1 MSPVPVPPTQTAG
14 TQRVDPRITRS
25 RSAALTAV
33 RELLREGGL
42 PAITHVNVSSRSG
55 VGRSTLYR
63 HWPDVTDLLRDALA
77 GQMARSHSV
86 PKGDLRE
93 DLLAEL
99 DLVRGQLTDPA
110 TERIMRVVIER
121 ADSSAAF
128 AALKRDLYREGSRT
142 TAAVIEDA
150 VARGELSPATDVE
163 FAVAQLLG
171 PLFFR
176 RLLAGARL
184 ERADVVCVVDAFL
197 SRGAVAGGRQ
207 LPG

>member
-42 PAITHVNVSSRSG
+42 LTITHVNVSSRSG

-150 VARGELSPATDVE
+150 VARGELS
-163 FAVAQLLG
+163 LLPPTWNSPSPSFSG
-171 PLFFR
+171 P
-176 RLLAGARL
+176 
-184 ERADVVCVVDAFL
+184 C
-197 SRGAVAGGRQ
+197 SSGGSWQ
-207 LPG
+207 AHGSSVPMSSVSLMPS